1 MNERQRYALE
11 HPLDSADPARCSIEQ
26 YRTVDQVGR
35 DELLVVILAVDR

>member
-11 HPLDSADPARCSIEQ
+11 HPLDQAQGIPNVERL
-26 YRTVDQVGR
+26 RTVDEVGR